1 MATNLD
7 LLKSSVSAY
16 VVRPLNAF
24 GFGGFLFDVE
34 GETSVELRAEI
45 TDHYLEDNTTVQDHI
60 AIRPKALTLKGYVG
74 EVVYQG
80 DDRGGQPIAR
90 ITQKL
95 TTLTPFLPVLSSA
108 ASQIVNTV
116 KNDNLDLSELELTDI
131 NKITDYYAFT
141 KNLLPPSSKQEQAYM
156 YFKALMEG
164 KYLVS
169 VQTPFEFMNRMAIE
183 TVTAR
188 QGEDSKYIS
197 DFSIT
202 LKEIR
207 TTQMLQTDVKNSKYI
222 AADASPEDIY
232 QGRAQPQYEDLTTI
246 GNVEGLTVN
255 PDNAS
260 DPLSQHLAARRAR
273 EAAIGRNPYSI

>member
-1 MATNLD
+1 LSQGIN
-7 LLKSSVSAY
+7 SY

-34 GETSVELRAEI
+34 GETSVDLRAEI
-45 TDHYLEDNTTVQDHI
+45 SDHYLEDNTTVQDHI
-60 AIRPKALTLKGYVG
+60 AIRPKSLTLKGYVG

-80 DDRGGQPIAR
+80 DDRSDQVIQKV
-90 ITQKL
+90 TQKL
-95 TTLTPFLPVLSSA
+95 TTLSAFLPELSKGASQAVDAIKSDKLTDFTLEDLELSS
-108 ASQIVNTV
+108 VNRV
-116 KNDNLDLSELELTDI
+116 
-131 NKITDYYAFT
+131 TDYYAFT
-141 KNLLPPSSKQEQAYM
+141 RNLLPPTSKQEQAYL

-188 QGEDSKYIS
+188 QGEDSRFIS

-207 TTQMLQTDVKNSKYI
+207 TAQMLQTDVKNSKYVV
-222 AADASPEDIY
+222 DDVSPEDLY
-232 QGRAQPQYEDLTTI
+232 QGRALPQYEDLSI
-246 GNVEGLTVN
+246 VGNVEGGTVD
-255 PDNAS
+255 PTDAS

-273 EAAIGRNPYSI
+273 EAAIGRNPYAI